1 MKSLTNLTTFVI
13 LSLLSL
19 SIFTLAGCGSG
30 GGDAAQVSAIA
41 AGAQKSIAPSAA
53 EKFVP
58 DELLIQFYAG
68 VSKDKS
74 DEVLRGHGV
83 TEADE
88 IQSIRVKRIK
98 VPEQALEQVKAA
110 LAKNPH
116 VRFVEKNYLADVTAV
131 PDDPAYGSQWHLP
144 KIAAPV
150 GWDIST
156 GNTIVP
162 IAIIDSGIDPSHPDL
177 GSKLI
182 QGYNFITRTTD
193 TRDVYGH
200 GTKVAGSAAASGN
213 NTIGITGVAW
223 QNSILPLLVVD
234 ATGSADYA
242 NMASAIVY
250 AADRGI
256 RIISMSIS
264 GTDPSSALEE
274 AVTYAWNKGSLFFA
288 SAGNTGTNVPRY
300 PAACAKAIAVSATD
314 SADNRASYSNYG
326 SYVTLSAPGSNIYT
340 TANGGGYTYA
350 SGTSFSTPITAGLAG
365 LILSANPALTNQQ
378 VKDILVQNTDDLGAA
393 GYDIYFGF
401 GRINAAKSLA
411 AAMAFVPQPDI
422 TAPSVNFTTPESG
435 SLVSGAVSVSIAAS
449 DNTGVSKVEFYL
461 DGTLVASTSSQP
473 FTFYWDTKNV
483 SNGSHQLTAKA
494 YDTASNASSATITV
508 TVSNTV
514 DTIPPV
520 VKILSPA
527 PGATVSKIVKIS
539 ISATDNISV
548 SRTEIYVDGV
558 MQATSTS
565 GSLTYSWNVK
575 SVVTGQHV
583 VMARAFDGAGNT
595 STSSIT
601 VYK

>member
-19 SIFTLAGCGSG
+19 TIFAIAGCGSG
-30 GGDAAQVSAIA
+30 GGDAAQVSAVA
-41 AGAQKSIAPSAA
+41 SGAQKSIVPGSE

-68 VSKDKS
+68 VSKEKS
-74 DEVLRGHGV
+74 DEVLHGHGV
-83 TEADE
+83 TEVDE
-88 IQSIRVKRIK
+88 IKPIRVKRIK

-110 LAKNPH
+110 LARNPH
-116 VRFVEKNYLADVTAV
+116 VKFVEKNFIADVTAV
-131 PDDPAYGSQWHLP
+131 PDDPSYPTQWHLP
-144 KIAAPV
+144 KIAAPA
-150 GWDIST
+150 GWDITT
-156 GNTIVP
+156 GNTVVP

-177 GSKLI
+177 ALKLL
-182 QGYNFITRTTD
+182 QGYNFISRTTD
-193 TRDVYGH
+193 THDVYGH
-200 GTKVAGSAAASGN
+200 GTKVAGSAAAAAN
-213 NTIGITGVAW
+213 NSIGVAGVAW
-223 QNSILPLLVVD
+223 QNPVLPIVVVD

-250 AADRGI
+250 AADRGV
-256 RIISMSIS
+256 RVISMSIS

-274 AVTYAWNKGSLFFA
+274 AVSYAWNKGSLFFA

-326 SYVTLSAPGSNIYT
+326 SYVTLAAPGSNIYT

-350 SGTSFSTPITAGLAG
+350 SGTSFSTPITAGLAA
-365 LILSANPALTNQQ
+365 LIVSINPALTNQQ
-378 VKDILVQNTDDLGAA
+378 VKDILVQNADDLGVV
-393 GYDIYFGF
+393 GYDEYFGF

-411 AAMAFVPQPDI
+411 AAKVFVPQPDI
-422 TAPSVNFTTPESG
+422 AAPSVAFTSPGSG
-435 SLVSGAVSVSIAAS
+435 SLLSGAVSVSVAAS
-449 DNTGVSKVEFYL
+449 DNTGVSKVEFYV
-461 DGTLVASTSSQP
+461 DGTLVASTSSEP
-473 FTFYWDTKNV
+473 FTFYWDTKDV
-483 SNGSHQLTAKA
+483 SNGSYQLTAKA
-494 YDTASNASSATITV
+494 YDMASNVSSATITV

-527 PGATVSKIVKIS
+527 PGATVAKIVKIS
-539 ISATDNISV
+539 VSATDNVSV

-558 MQATSTS
+558 MKAASTS
-565 GSLTYSWNVK
+565 ASLSYSWNVK
-575 SVVTGQHV
+575 SVATGQHV
-583 VMARAFDGAGNT
+583 VMAKAFDGAGNT
-595 STSSIT
+595 NTSSIT